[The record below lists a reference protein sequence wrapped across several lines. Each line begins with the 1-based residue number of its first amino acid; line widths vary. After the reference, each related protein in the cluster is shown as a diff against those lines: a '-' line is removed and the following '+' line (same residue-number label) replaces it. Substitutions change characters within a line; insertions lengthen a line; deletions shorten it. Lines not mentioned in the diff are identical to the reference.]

1 MPLSQN
7 RVLGDSMSPIQM
19 VLAHM
24 LRVKDGFMPGT
35 LLMLNGIQSAFKDH
49 IITPGISPAPKISKV
64 VKYART
70 TSQSLMSMATLA
82 PHTMNLTQTVAETT
96 ILKNLS
102 LPENAASAEAE
113 APETI
118 ALETSH
124 GTCILPM
131 MKLMDMP

>member
-1 MPLSQN
+1 MPLTQN

-82 PHTMNLTQTVAETT
+82 PHTMNLTQTVVETMT
-96 ILKNLS
+96 LKNS
-102 LPENAASAEAE
+102 LPPENAAYAEVE
-113 APETI
+113 AQEII
-118 ALETSH
+118 ALEISH
-124 GTCILPM
+124 GTCTSPM
-131 MKLMDMP
+131 MKLMAMP